1 MNKNTLAIGIFLIIL
16 GTIGLVGTIGRFI
29 LIQELWKEITS
40 VYDAIY
46 YTYWTNIPIAI
57 ILTGIY
63 IIQTNRKDRKEQ
75 LKSKDIEN
83 PPEGE
88 KEK

>member
-57 ILTGIY
+57 ILIGIY
-63 IIQTNRKDRKEQ
+63 IIQTNRKEQ
-75 LKSKDIEN
+75 SKPKDIKDSAER
-83 PPEGE
+83 E

>member
-57 ILTGIY
+57 ILIGIY
-63 IIQTNRKDRKEQ
+63 IIQTNRKEQ
-75 LKSKDIEN
+75 TKPKDIKDSAER
-83 PPEGE
+83 E